1 MIEYDIG
8 KVLRAG
14 GGFLSMIRLARGEHT
29 L

>member
-14 GGFLSMIRLARGEHT
+14 GGSLSMIRLLRGEHT